1 MLNTQCFHGTAQQLS
16 GKTTSNLVSARKA
29 AFSGS
34 RQHLVAAKGLSCAR
48 GASFSGSRLIVSM
61 GIGFHVGE
69 EPGDFEPKEL
79 VVPSNAYGLSPG
91 QLQTLGLD
99 RTESSRIIQPSA
111 ELVSAKYNYRKEVP
125 SMRAYETQM
134 SGGGVPAQAP
144 PDLPS
149 LLLNSRICY
158 LGMPLVPAVTELII
172 AELLFLG
179 YDNAEKPIYFYINST
194 GSQTPEGESVG
205 FETEAYAMIDTMRYV
220 KPEIHTVCVG
230 KAWGNAAML
239 LASGKKGARHSLP
252 HASIMTCPPRIN
264 RAQDCVKN
272 IAIKARELDDN
283 TETYVDFLQEFTG
296 KDREE
301 VHKDVGRKRWFT
313 PEKAMEYGLIDKIVD
328 KGLEMEK
335 KDYETMLQMAQARA
349 QGYSP
354 AAPAG
359 GAAGM

>member
-1 MLNTQCFHGTAQQLS
+1 MT
-16 GKTTSNLVSARKA
+16 
-29 AFSGS
+29 
-34 RQHLVAAKGLSCAR
+34 
-48 GASFSGSRLIVSM
+48 ISM

-69 EPGDFEPKEL
+69 EPEDFVPKEL

-111 ELVSAKYNYRKEVP
+111 
-125 SMRAYETQM
+125 
-134 SGGGVPAQAP
+134 
-144 PDLPS
+144 
-149 LLLNSRICY
+149 
-158 LGMPLVPAVTELII
+158 LVPAVTELII

-264 RAQDCVKN
+264 RSQDCVKN

-313 PEKAMEYGLIDKIVD
+313 PEKALEYGLIDKIVD

-335 KDYETMLQMAQARA
+335 KDYESMLQMAQARS
-349 QGYSP
+349 QVGSNTCEE
-354 AAPAG
+354 G
-359 GAAGM
+359 